1 VEGNEME
8 ETQVKTNIVLIVSK
22 ADKGISISDIA
33 NQMVGKGGTR
43 SNKRRMMERVRYHIS
58 DLVEQGII
66 TTDEDKN
73 GNGNTIHVYSLSENA
88 MVVKGK
94 ITLYGVDGEKVYED
108 MIENVLLVNEDDNA
122 ILTILQ

>member
-1 VEGNEME
+1 ME
-8 ETQVKTNIVLIVSK
+8 EAQVKTGIVLIVSQTE
-22 ADKGISISDIA
+22 KGVSISDIA
-33 NQMVGKGGTR
+33 NQMLGKGGTR

-66 TTDEDKN
+66 ITEDDRN
-73 GNGNTIHVYSLSENA
+73 GNGNTIHVYKLSENA

-94 ITLYGVDGEKVYED
+94 ITLYGTNEEIVYED
-108 MIENVLLVNEDDNA
+108 MIENVLLVNEDNNA

>member
-1 VEGNEME
+1 ME

-22 ADKGISISDIA
+22 ADEGISISDIA

-66 TTDEDKN
+66 TTGEDKN

-94 ITLYGVDGEKVYED
+94 ITLYGVDGETVYED
-108 MIENVLLVNEDDNA
+108 EIENVLLVNEDNHA

>member
-1 VEGNEME
+1 ME

-22 ADKGISISDIA
+22 ADEGISISDIA
-33 NQMVGKGGTR
+33 NQMVRKGGTR

-66 TTDEDKN
+66 TTDENKN

-94 ITLYGVDGEKVYED
+94 ITLYGVDGETVYED
-108 MIENVLLVNEDDNA
+108 EIENVLLVNEDNHA